1 MDADSVRYFDICDL
15 AVFSI
20 FFFPKCRCL
29 LWDQEV
35 WYRMKRLEFFTV
47 FFSQSFSVLVI
58 FLGGKF
64 CRFLLDQETLDI
76 CEFSKGIVDNII
88 LIPVGFWRL
97 DLAKNTRRIHMFDRA
112 LKRN

>member
-1 MDADSVRYFDICDL
+1 MLDTLIYAIL
-15 AVFSI
+15 LFSR
-20 FFFPKCRCL
+20 FFFPQMSVSFMGPGGL
-29 LWDQEV
+29 VQDETIGIFHSL
-35 WYRMKRLEFFTV
+35 FFTV
-47 FFSQSFSVLVI
+47 VFCSCYFFW
-58 FLGGKF
+58 GGKF